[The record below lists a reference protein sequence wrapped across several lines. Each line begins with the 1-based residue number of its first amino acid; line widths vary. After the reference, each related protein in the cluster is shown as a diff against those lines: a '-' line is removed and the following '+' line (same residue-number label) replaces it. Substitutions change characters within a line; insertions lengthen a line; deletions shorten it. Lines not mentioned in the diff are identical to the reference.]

1 MADEMNY
8 VVGRGRLFFGQ
19 FKSGTRV
26 ARQQLY
32 FGNTPELS
40 LSQSEDTL
48 DHYSSEG
55 GIRVKDASVTLQ
67 NDSSGSFTCDNIS
80 PENLALW
87 FLGEVLSRTETGSA
101 LASGTYT
108 FANAAPVEGDS
119 VTINGVELTF
129 SDTAGPN
136 VISPVPAT
144 LADTADALA
153 AAVNSLSS
161 VLGVTASSDGAS
173 IVTITSATPGTDGN
187 AITTTADFTTGA
199 NVTVSA
205 ATLENGANVTE
216 DFTEVELGRW
226 IQLGKDSSSPQGVRN
241 VGSVSIAGVA
251 AGSYTVEPAT
261 GRILLHDDADD
272 IVAGSTLTV
281 SYGIK
286 PQTEQVVIAKGESIE
301 GELQFIADN
310 PVGANDDYYWPY
322 VRLTP
327 DGDFSLKSDE
337 WQTITWNFEI
347 LLRDS
352 STRRQYITRRTAA

>member
-19 FKSGTRV
+19 FKAGTRV

-55 GIRVKDASVTLQ
+55 GVRVKDASVTLQ
-67 NDSSGSFTCDNIS
+67 NDSSGSFSCDNIS
-80 PENLALW
+80 PANLALW
-87 FLGEVLSRTETGSA
+87 FLGEVLSRVETGSV

-136 VISPVPAT
+136 VISPLPAT
-144 LADTADALA
+144 VEATATALA

-161 VLGVTASSDGAS
+161 VLGVTATVAGA
-173 IVTITSATPGTDGN
+173 VTTITSSTPGTDGN
-187 AITTTADFTTGA
+187 AITTIATFTTGA
-199 NVTVSA
+199 NVTVSG
-205 ATLENGANVTE
+205 ATLAGGANVTE

-241 VGSVSIAGVA
+241 VGSVSITGVD
-251 AGSYTVEPAT
+251 AGSYTVETAT
-261 GRILLHDDADD
+261 GRILLHEDADD

-286 PQTEQVVIAKGESIE
+286 PQTETVVIAKGESIE

-337 WQTITWNFEI
+337 WQTVTWNFEI

-352 STRRQYITRRTAA
+352 STKRQYVTRREAA